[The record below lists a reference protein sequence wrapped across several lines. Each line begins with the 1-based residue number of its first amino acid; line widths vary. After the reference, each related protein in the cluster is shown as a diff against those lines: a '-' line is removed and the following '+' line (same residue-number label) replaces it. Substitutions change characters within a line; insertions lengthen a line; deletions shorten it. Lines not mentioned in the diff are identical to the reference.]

1 MSALHSSAIDGHLGF
16 LVTYTKIKKLFA
28 WHGMKKMVKAFVA
41 QCLVC
46 QKAKTERVKYPGLL
60 QPLSVPSHAWQTV
73 SLDFI
78 EGLPLSKGC
87 NCILAVVDKFSKY
100 AHFIP
105 LTHPFTALQIAKHF
119 MDNIFKLHGM
129 PSALIFDRDKIFTS
143 NVWQEL
149 FRLSNTELQMST
161 AYHPQ
166 TDGQTERVYQCLEA
180 YLRCTVNACPSKW

>member
-1 MSALHSSAIDGHLGF
+1 
-16 LVTYTKIKKLFA
+16 
-28 WHGMKKMVKAFVA
+28 MVKEFVA

-46 QKAKTERVKYPGLL
+46 QKAKNERVKYPGLL
-60 QPLSVPSHAWQTV
+60 QPLLVPSQAWQTV

-87 NCILAVVDKFSKY
+87 NCILVVVDKFSKY

-105 LTHPFTALQIAKHF
+105 LTHPFTALQIDKQF
-119 MDNIFKLHGM
+119 MNNIFKLHGM
-129 PSALIFDRDKIFTS
+129 PSTLISDRDKIFTS
-143 NVWQEL
+143 NLWQEL

-166 TDGQTERVYQCLEA
+166 TDGQTERVNQCLEA
-180 YLRCTVNACPSKW
+180 YLRCIINACPSKW